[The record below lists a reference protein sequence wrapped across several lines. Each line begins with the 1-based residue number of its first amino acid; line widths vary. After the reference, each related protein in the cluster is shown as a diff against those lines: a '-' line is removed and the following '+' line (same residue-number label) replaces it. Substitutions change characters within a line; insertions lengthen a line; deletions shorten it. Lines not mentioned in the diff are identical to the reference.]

1 MKKKLEWYQI
11 KFYLPDEKN
20 EISYGIYVYG
30 SRELA
35 IKKIKELYPK
45 AYKIK

>member
-1 MKKKLEWYQI
+1 MKKKLEWYNI

-30 SRELA
+30 SRALA
-35 IKKIKELYPK
+35 IKEIKKKYPK
-45 AYKIK
+45 AYKVR